1 MASTFESDARRV
13 YWLRKEAKAMED
25 EAKEILDK
33 YQLDNRD
40 YPAGDFIV
48 KVTPTVRFDPATAK
62 RNLPTDKYESIL
74 RLKPDTTAAKALLTE
89 DEYKMAQK
97 EHGQT
102 IKIVPVTDEE
112 D

>member
-13 YWLRKEAKAMED
+13 YWLRKEAKAMLD
-25 EAKEILDK
+25 EADEILEK
-33 YQLDNRD
+33 YTLDNRN

-48 KVTPTVRFDPATAK
+48 QVTPTVRFDAATAA
-62 RNLPTDKYESIL
+62 RNLPADKYQSIL
-74 RLKPDTTAAKALLTE
+74 ILKPDSTIAKARLSE

-97 EHGQT
+97 KYGQT

-112 D
+112 G